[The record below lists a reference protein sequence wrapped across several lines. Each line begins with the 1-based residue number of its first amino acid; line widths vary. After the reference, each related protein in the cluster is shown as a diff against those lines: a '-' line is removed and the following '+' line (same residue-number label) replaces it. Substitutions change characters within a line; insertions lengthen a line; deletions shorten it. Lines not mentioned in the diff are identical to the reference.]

1 MGTYVR
7 KAKSLNFSKKGNRAA
22 PDAADMSRY
31 TITIGR
37 FFKRKRSKINLSL
50 RDVAKEIDVSNSTLS
65 RYETSMIDMPLSVL
79 IKLCRF
85 YGCRLG
91 ECVADADGLIAAEN
105 IEVLAQKASK
115 DKADKLFN
123 QRKARHDTK
132 QSVNNDRQAWEY
144 VCDIA
149 NAGAKILDKIERM
162 NIPAK
167 YRVAMEIELSDC
179 VLEIIEAKA
188 GSDTLPR
195 HLEAYVEMLKNH
207 LHKNNESSIIK
218 P

>member
-7 KAKSLNFSKKGNRAA
+7 KANERNFSDSPQNAA
-22 PDAADMSRY
+22 SHAADISRY
-31 TITIGR
+31 AAVIGR

-50 RDVAKEIDVSNSTLS
+50 RDVAKEIDISNSTLS

-105 IEVLAQKASK
+105 IEVLAQKTSK
-115 DKADKLFN
+115 NKAESLFKKRKERSDSKKLADKAREWN
-123 QRKARHDTK
+123 
-132 QSVNNDRQAWEY
+132 Y

-149 NAGAKILDKIERM
+149 SAGVQILDKVEKMDIPVDYRIIIERGLSE
-162 NIPAK
+162 NI
-167 YRVAMEIELSDC
+167 
-179 VLEIIEAKA
+179 LEYITARS
-188 GSDTLPR
+188 GDDTR
-195 HLEAYVEMLKNH
+195 KRMEAYAKMLKKY
-207 LHKNNESSIIK
+207 LL
-218 P
+218 